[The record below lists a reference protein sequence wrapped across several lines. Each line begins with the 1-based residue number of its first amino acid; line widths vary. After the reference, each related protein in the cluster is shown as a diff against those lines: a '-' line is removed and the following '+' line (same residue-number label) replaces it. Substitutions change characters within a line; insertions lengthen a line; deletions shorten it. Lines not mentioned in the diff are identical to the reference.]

1 MLLNL
6 IRYFSLF
13 LLLCN
18 IPGYLLVYFGS
29 TLGTVSSY
37 LSSISLLVYFILIKN
52 WHKPLIPFVLLAI
65 LYFTFS
71 GLNYSG
77 TGSTNFIKE
86 FVRFM
91 IMLICAVEILHR
103 TKIRDFFFILLI
115 GAFSVII
122 NALIFPETNALHG
135 LVIGRFSGFYL
146 NPNLA
151 ASICLIG
158 FALAYSVP
166 SKYWRIGGQ
175 FAFTLAGIL
184 TLSRTFIVI
193 WFIINL
199 VAIKR
204 SKKNLLVPILG
215 VVVLVLMFT
224 FGDTKIFAADRFN
237 ALQSTFGNSPAK
249 VKKVRGE
256 GRSETWA
263 VYYDLVYEKPLLGH
277 GYQEFQ
283 IIGKNGPGA
292 HNTFLMVIGEA
303 GIIPFFIL
311 VGIYGYLLIAT
322 VQNFK
327 ARPEL
332 LYITLVLSLSLMVGH
347 GYFSNYFNIILSM
360 YVYIELSKIQK
371 RNIENDVVLK
381 N

>member
-1 MLLNL
+1 MFLN
-6 IRYFSLF
+6 IVRYFSLF

-18 IPGYLLVYFGS
+18 IPGYLLVYFGA

-37 LSSISLLVYFILIKN
+37 LSSIAMLLYFVLIKN
-52 WHKPLIPFVLLAI
+52 WHRPLIPFVLMAI
-65 LYFTFS
+65 LYYTLS

-77 TGSTNFIKE
+77 TEPTNFIKE
-86 FVRFM
+86 FIRFM
-91 IMLICAVEILHR
+91 IMIVCAVEMLHR
-103 TKIRDFFFILLI
+103 TKIKDFFYILLI
-115 GAFSVII
+115 GALSVII

-158 FALAYSVP
+158 FALSYSVP

-184 TLSRTFIVI
+184 TMSRTFIVV
-193 WFIINL
+193 WFIINV

-204 SKKNLLVPILG
+204 SKKNLLVPVIG
-215 VVVLVLMFT
+215 VLVLVLVFT

-237 ALQSTFGNSPAK
+237 ALQSTFSNSAK
-249 VKKVRGE
+249 KSKKVSGE
-256 GRSETWA
+256 GRSETWSR
-263 VYYDLVYEKPLLGH
+263 YYNLVYEKPFFGR

-283 IIGKNGPGA
+283 TKKYGPGA
-292 HNTFLMVIGEA
+292 HNTFLMIIGEA
-303 GIIPFFIL
+303 GILPFFIL

-327 ARPEL
+327 TRPEL
-332 LYITLVLSLSLMVGH
+332 LYITIVLTLSLMVGH
-347 GYFSNYFNIILSM
+347 GYFSNYFNCLLSM
-360 YVYIELSKIQK
+360 YVYIELSK
-371 RNIENDVVLK
+371 LK
-381 N
+381 NLKIQNTEIINN